1 MATYDMAERSPR
13 HSTPHDHGGPVL
25 QVIAQVDLRKKWRGW
40 DINQKSL
47 GVVAADSKPAAT
59 DALRAAFGDRL
70 YVVTPAWRGSPVS
83 V

>member
-13 HSTPHDHGGPVL
+13 VSTPHSHGEPAP
-25 QVIAQVDLRKKWRGW
+25 QVIPVVDLRKKWRGW
-40 DINQKSL
+40 DVNDKSL
-47 GVVAADSKPAAT
+47 GVVAADSKLLAT
-59 DALRAAFGDRL
+59 EQLRAAFGDRL